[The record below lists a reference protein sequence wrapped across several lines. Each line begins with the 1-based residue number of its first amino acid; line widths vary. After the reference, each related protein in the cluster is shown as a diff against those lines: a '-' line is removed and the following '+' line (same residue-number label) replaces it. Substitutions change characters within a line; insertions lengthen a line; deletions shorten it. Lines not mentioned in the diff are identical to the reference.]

1 MKIFLI
7 IISINSIIISG
18 SIDLKLN
25 NYCQIDKPQDLCSNK
40 YYSYKC
46 VDQMCTID
54 EESCTQ
60 YQVAIFSINPF
71 LQLYFK
77 SYTHPFFYP
86 VSINQIELKQYK
98 LIKMKINNC
107 NNNKKSIQQTMKSN
121 NNICIKTKNKCSK
134 IYSFDCG
141 QGYCAKYK
149 QTCKALN
156 FDKYKLKIIRK
167 C

>member
-7 IISINSIIISG
+7 LISVNSILTSG
-18 SIDLKLN
+18 SIDLKVN
-25 NYCQIDKPQDLCSNK
+25 NYCQIDKPKDLCSNK

-46 VDQMCTID
+46 VDQICTLD

-77 SYTHPFFYP
+77 PYTQSFNFYP
-86 VSINQIELKQYK
+86 VSINQFELNQYK
-98 LIKMKINNC
+98 LIKSKISNC
-107 NNNKKSIQQTMKSN
+107 KSN

-149 QTCKALN
+149 QTCKAFN
-156 FDKYKLKIIRK
+156 FDKFKLKIIRK
-167 C
+167 CL

>member
-7 IISINSIIISG
+7 LVSINSILTSG
-18 SIDLKLN
+18 SIDLKVN
-25 NYCQIDKPQDLCSNK
+25 NYCQIDKPHDLCSNK

-46 VDQMCTID
+46 VDQICTIN

-77 SYTHPFFYP
+77 PYTQQSFNFYP
-86 VSINQIELKQYK
+86 VSINQIESKQYK
-98 LIKMKINNC
+98 LIKSKINNC
-107 NNNKKSIQQTMKSN
+107 NNKNNNKLIQQTIKSN
-121 NNICIKTKNKCSK
+121 NNICIKTKKECNK

-141 QGYCAKYK
+141 QGYCAKFK
-149 QTCKALN
+149 QTCKAYLTLVNLN
-156 FDKYKLKIIRK
+156 
-167 C
+167 